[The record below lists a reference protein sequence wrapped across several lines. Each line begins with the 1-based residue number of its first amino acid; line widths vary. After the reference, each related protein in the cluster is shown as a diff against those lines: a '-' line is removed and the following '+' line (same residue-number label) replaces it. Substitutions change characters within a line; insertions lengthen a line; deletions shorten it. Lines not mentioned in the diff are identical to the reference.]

1 MYSNVCRSI
10 QNYGERYQSGTGG
23 FETQA
28 FFRALGDFFGIF
40 TLSLLIGAL
49 MGCITAIISFINKI
63 YKGLAFCVVLNGCYV
78 CMFVCAAFSA
88 SLT

>member
-1 MYSNVCRSI
+1 MIINICLNMSRSI

-49 MGCITAIISFINKI
+49 MGCITAIISFNSINVQ
-63 YKGLAFCVVLNGCYV
+63 GLLLVSMYNTA
-78 CMFVCAAFSA
+78 
-88 SLT
+88 

>member
-1 MYSNVCRSI
+1 MSRSI
-10 QNYGERYQSGTGG
+10 QNYEELYQSGTGG

-49 MGCITAIISFINKI
+49 MGCITAIISFKSNSVQ
-63 YKGLAFCVVLNGCYV
+63 GLLLVSMYNTA
-78 CMFVCAAFSA
+78 
-88 SLT
+88 